1 MQQTKQTIKEEAI
14 PFTSYQ
20 KLVIALLALLQF
32 SVILD
37 FMVLSPLS
45 DILMKSLEINPAQFG
60 AVVSGYAFSAA
71 ISGILTAGF
80 ADKFDRKKILL
91 FFYIGFLGGTLFCGL
106 AQTYQQLLAAR
117 IITGLFGG
125 VIGSISM
132 AIVTDL
138 FKMNQRGRVMGFI
151 QMAFAGSQVL
161 GIPIGLSLANMWGW
175 HAPFLMIV
183 AFATILG
190 VVVWLKLQPVT
201 EHLAMQ
207 SNKNVFQ
214 HLWHTVR
221 NKSYRVAFLATA
233 FLATGGFMLM
243 PFGSAFLINNVGISQ
258 DQLPLIFMI
267 TGVGSIFIMPIIGKL
282 SDKIDK
288 FKIFTFG
295 SIWGM
300 LMVIVYTHLG
310 AFPLWGIIVIN
321 VLMFMGIMSRMIP
334 ATAIVSAIPDM
345 KDRGAFMS
353 INASLQQ
360 MAGGV
365 AAVLAG
371 LVVVQKTPTSPLEQ
385 YDTLGY
391 IVSVTMVVCIFLVY
405 RVSKLMK
412 DKHKEHEPVTVAD
425 ELVAEQIL
433 PAE

>member
-1 MQQTKQTIKEEAI
+1 MQQKIKQEVI

-32 SVILD
+32 TVILD

-45 DILMKSLEINPAQFG
+45 DILMKSMDIKPAQFG

-80 ADKFDRKKILL
+80 ADKYDRKSILL
-91 FFYIGFLGGTLFCGL
+91 FFYIGFLAGTLFCGL
-106 AQTYQQLLAAR
+106 AQTYEQLLAAR

-138 FKMNQRGRVMGFI
+138 FSIQQRGRVMGTI

-161 GIPIGLSLANMWGW
+161 GIPIGLVLATQWDW

-183 AFATILG
+183 AFSLILG
-190 VVVWLKLQPVT
+190 IIVFAKLKPVT
-201 EHLAMQ
+201 EHLALQ
-207 SNKNVFQ
+207 GSKNVFQ

-221 NKSYRVAFLATA
+221 NRDYRIAFLATA
-233 FLATGGFMLM
+233 LLSTGGFMLM
-243 PFGSAFLINNVGISQ
+243 PFGSAFLVNNVQISQ
-258 DQLPLIFMI
+258 EQLPLIFMI
-267 TGVGSIFIMPIIGKL
+267 TGIGSIFIMPIIGKL

-288 FKIFTFG
+288 FKIFAYG
-295 SIWGM
+295 SLWGL
-300 LMVIVYTHLG
+300 LMVVIYTHLG
-310 AFPLWGIIVIN
+310 VFPLWGIIGIN

-334 ATAIVSAIPDM
+334 ATALVSAIPDM

-353 INASLQQ
+353 VNASLQQ

-371 LVVVQKTPTSPLEQ
+371 MVVIQPSKTSPLEN
-385 YDTLGY
+385 YDILGY
-391 IVSVTMVVCIFLVY
+391 IVGATMLLCIFLVY
-405 RVSKLMK
+405 RVSKLIK
-412 DKHKEHEPVTVAD
+412 NKHKENEPVTIAD

-433 PAE
+433 PVE

>member
-1 MQQTKQTIKEEAI
+1 MQQKIKEEAI

-45 DILMKSLEINPAQFG
+45 DILMKSMEIKPAQFG

-80 ADKFDRKKILL
+80 ADRFDRKNILM

-106 AQTYQQLLAAR
+106 AQTYEQLLAAR

-125 VIGSISM
+125 VIGSVSM

-138 FKMNQRGRVMGFI
+138 FKVNQRGRVMSFI

-161 GIPIGLSLANMWGW
+161 GIPIGLYLATQWDW

-190 VVVWLKLQPVT
+190 IVVWIKLKPVN
-201 EHLAMQ
+201 EHLEHQ
-207 SNKNVFQ
+207 SGKNVFQ
-214 HLWHTVR
+214 HLWHTVS
-221 NKSYRVAFLATA
+221 NKTYRVAFLATA

-243 PFGSAFLINNVGISQ
+243 PFGSAFLVNNVHISQ
-258 DQLPLIFMI
+258 EQLPLIFMI

-282 SDKIDK
+282 SDKMDK

-295 SIWGM
+295 TLWGI
-300 LMVIVYTHLG
+300 LMVVIYTHLG
-310 AFPLWGIIVIN
+310 VFPLWGIIVIN

-334 ATAIVSAIPDM
+334 ATAIVSAIPEM

-360 MAGGV
+360 MSGGV
-365 AAVLAG
+365 AAVFAG
-371 LVVVQKTPTSPLEQ
+371 LVVYQPTPTSALEH

-391 IVSVTMVVCIFLVY
+391 IVSVTMLVCIFLVY

-412 DKHKEHEPVTVAD
+412 DKHKEHLHVTMAD
-425 ELVAEQIL
+425 ELIAEQVL

>member
-1 MQQTKQTIKEEAI
+1 MQPNHKQEKI

-20 KLVIALLALLQF
+20 KLVIGLLALLQF
-32 SVILD
+32 TVILD

-45 DILMKSLEINPAQFG
+45 DILMKSMEIKPAEFG

-80 ADKFDRKKILL
+80 ADKFDRKKILM
-91 FFYIGFLGGTLFCGL
+91 FFYVGFLGGTLFCGL
-106 AQTYQQLLAAR
+106 AQTFEQLLWAR

-138 FKMNQRGRVMGFI
+138 FKLEQRGRVMGTI

-161 GIPIGLSLANMWGW
+161 GIPIGLYLATKWDW

-183 AFATILG
+183 AFSIVLG
-190 VVVWLKLQPVT
+190 LVVAAKLKPVT
-201 EHLAMQ
+201 EHLLHQ

-214 HLWHTVR
+214 HLWHTIR
-221 NKSYRVAFLATA
+221 NRHYRIAFMATA
-233 FLATGGFMLM
+233 LLSTGGFMLM
-243 PFGSAFLINNVGISQ
+243 PFGSAFLVNNVGIGQ
-258 DQLPLIFMI
+258 EQLPLIFMI
-267 TGVGSIFIMPIIGKL
+267 TGIGSIFIMPIIGKL

-295 SIWGM
+295 SIWGVM
-300 LMVIVYTHLG
+300 MVIIYTNLG
-310 AFPLWGIIVIN
+310 LFPLWGIIAIN

-334 ATAIVSAIPDM
+334 ATALVSAIPDM

-360 MAGGV
+360 MAGGA
-365 AAVLAG
+365 AAVFAG
-371 LVVVQKTPTSPLEQ
+371 LIVVQPTKTSPLEH
-385 YDTLGY
+385 YDTLGF
-391 IVSVTMVVCIFLVY
+391 IVSGTMLLCIFLVS
-405 RVSKLMK
+405 RVSKLVK
-412 DKHKEHEPVTVAD
+412 EKHKEDAPVTIVD
-425 ELVAEQIL
+425 ELVAEQV
-433 PAE
+433 PVTE

>member
-1 MQQTKQTIKEEAI
+1 MQTKTKQESI

-20 KLVIALLALLQF
+20 KMVIAILALLQF
-32 SVILD
+32 TVILD

-45 DILMKSLEINPAQFG
+45 DILMKSMEIKPAQFG

-106 AQTYQQLLAAR
+106 AQTYQQLLWAR
-117 IITGLFGG
+117 ILTGVFGG

-138 FKMNQRGRVMGFI
+138 FKLEQRGRVMGTI

-161 GIPIGLSLANMWGW
+161 GIPIGLYLATQWDW

-183 AFATILG
+183 AFSLILG
-190 VVVWLKLQPVT
+190 IVVALKLKPVD
-201 EHLAMQ
+201 EHLALQ

-214 HLWHTVR
+214 HLWSTVQNR
-221 NKSYRVAFLATA
+221 HYRIAFLATA
-233 FLATGGFMLM
+233 LLSTGGFMLM
-243 PFGSAFLINNVGISQ
+243 PFGSAFLVNNVQIMQ
-258 DQLPLIFMI
+258 EQLPLIFMI
-267 TGVGSIFIMPIIGKL
+267 TGIGSIFIMPIIGKL
-282 SDKIDK
+282 SDRIDK
-288 FKIFTFG
+288 FKIFAFG
-295 SIWGM
+295 SLWGI
-300 LMVIVYTHLG
+300 LMVIIYTHLG
-310 AFPLWGIIVIN
+310 VFPLWGIIGIN

-334 ATAIVSAIPDM
+334 ATALVSAIPDM

-365 AAVLAG
+365 AAVFAG
-371 LVVVQKTPTSPLEQ
+371 LVVVQPSKTSPLEH
-385 YDTLGY
+385 YDWLGY
-391 IVSVTMVVCIFLVY
+391 IVSATMLLCIFLVS
-405 RVSKLMK
+405 RVSKLIK
-412 DKHKEHEPVTVAD
+412 EKHKEAAPVTIED
-425 ELVAEQIL
+425 ELVAEQVPVI
-433 PAE
+433 E